1 MTSIRFLTLNRM
13 IGFNI
18 ELKQR
23 AKENNRIYYVN
34 RSVPSKATNALHHI
48 PDSAEK
54 YYSRTGD
61 MILTAAYYLKNII
74 VLQAFEDGNH
84 RTALYVTEFFFKS
97 NGFITKE
104 ISDECYLSFRT
115 RLLMWRHKDYHTLE
129 SMDSKILKIEDNIPI
144 EENYVFEFC
153 LKFIKN
159 EILR

>member
-1 MTSIRFLTLNRM
+1 M
-13 IGFNI
+13 IVFNE

-23 AKENNRIYYVN
+23 AKENNKIYYVN
-34 RSVPSKATNALHHI
+34 RSIPSKAIKALHLL
-48 PDSAEK
+48 PDCAEK

-104 ISDECYLSFRT
+104 ITDECYLNFRT
-115 RLLMWRHKDYHTLE
+115 RLLMWRYKDYHTLE
-129 SMDSKILKIEDNIPI
+129 SMDLKILEIEDNLPI

-153 LKFIKN
+153 LKFIKD